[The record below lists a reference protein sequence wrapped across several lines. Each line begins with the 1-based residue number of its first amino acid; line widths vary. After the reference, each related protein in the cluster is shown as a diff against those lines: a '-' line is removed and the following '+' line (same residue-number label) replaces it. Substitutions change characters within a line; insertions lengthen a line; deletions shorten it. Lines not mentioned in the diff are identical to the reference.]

1 MRMGLEK
8 RAKREFGPENLFFL
22 VLAWFPEVIQSALEW
37 ARANAKNGLERI
49 LAGRVVDGQQVQLG
63 DRDRRVGPD
72 KAPRGTRPVHERER
86 QVIGAP
92 VFSRAGRAHRGA
104 PCGRSW

>member
-37 ARANAKNGLERI
+37 ARADAKNGLEGI
-49 LAGRVVDGQQVQLG
+49 LARRVIDGQKVKLG
-63 DRDRRVGPD
+63 DRDRRIGHD
-72 KAPRGTRPVHERER
+72 EAHGESGRFLDGDGRWLGRPGFP
-86 QVIGAP
+86 GAAL
-92 VFSRAGRAHRGA
+92 R
-104 PCGRSW
+104 